1 MIAALFFAAVAKV
14 TTAAVAAKVT
24 AAGIASGVLV
34 YKAVKP
40 TRRRHK

>member
-1 MIAALFFAAVAKV
+1 MIGTLIAAAVAK
-14 TTAAVAAKVT
+14 AAITPMIAAKIT

-40 TRRRHK
+40 NRRKP